1 MTIKRIDQ
9 SESDLV
15 TELFNEYRMFY
26 GQSPDLSLA
35 EKFINTRLENNESV
49 IFVALEQHGQEIKPV
64 GFTQLYPVYSSVRA
78 CKNWI
83 LNDLFV
89 KKEYRGKGA
98 RYQLI
103 KNAMDFAQTN
113 GATYMQLET
122 ATDNYNA
129 QKLYESIGF
138 QKKPADNS
146 FFVYTISL
154 SEQAV
159 TAK

>member
-1 MTIKRIDQ
+1 MIIKRIEA
-9 SESDLV
+9 SESNLV

-26 GQSPDLSLA
+26 NQLSDLSLA

-49 IFVALEQHGQEIKPV
+49 IFVALEQDGQEMMPI

-89 KKEYRGKGA
+89 KKEYREKGA
-98 RYQLI
+98 GYQLI
-103 KNAMDFAQTN
+103 KNAMHFAGTN

-138 QKKPADNS
+138 QKKPAGNS

-154 SEQAV
+154 SEEAV
-159 TAK
+159 TAG

>member
-1 MTIKRIDQ
+1 MIIKRIDL
-9 SESDLV
+9 SESSLV
-15 TELFNEYRMFY
+15 TDLFNEYRMFY
-26 GQSPDLSLA
+26 NQSSDLSLA
-35 EKFINTRLENNESV
+35 EKFINTRLKNNESV
-49 IFVALEQHGQEIKPV
+49 IFVALEEEGQKMAPV

-89 KKEYRGKGA
+89 KKEYRGKGVG
-98 RYQLI
+98 YQLI
-103 KNAMDFAQTN
+103 KTAMHFAGTN

-138 QKKPADNS
+138 QKNPPDDS

-154 SEQAV
+154 GEETI